1 MNQLVEKFS
10 NFFLALVSYC
20 ECVGNCI
27 IAICSKYEVDVR
39 TVTLYVILGCLCL
52 WIYVSKIRP
61 RPSSRLQPKSS
72 DEVRSCLL
80 AKIHGG
86 DLVFQRLEEFKEAKV
101 NPETLANT
109 ENLLKSLLEQEHLDL
124 MKLQV

>member
-52 WIYVSKIRP
+52 WIYVSKMRP
-61 RPSSRLQPKSS
+61 RRREKPTSPVH
-72 DEVRSCLL
+72 VRSWFL

-86 DLVFQRLEEFKEAKV
+86 DLVLQRLEEFNKAQV
-101 NPETLANT
+101 NSATLANT
-109 ENLLKSLLEQEHLDL
+109 ENLLKALLEEEHLDL

>member
-1 MNQLVEKFS
+1 MANLI
-10 NFFLALVSYC
+10 VS
-20 ECVGNCI
+20 I
-27 IAICSKYEVDVR
+27 SSKYGIDAR
-39 TVTLYVILGCLCL
+39 KATIFGILGGLCL

-80 AKIHGG
+80 AKVHGG
-86 DLVFQRLEEFKEAKV
+86 DLVLQRLEEFVKEAKV

-109 ENLLKSLLEQEHLDL
+109 ENLLKSSLEQEHLDL